1 METLPGRARGG
12 IPTGTLSAEINV
24 TPMVDVMLVLL
35 IIFMV
40 VTATMP
46 FTATLPRAQEA
57 TPAAED
63 RVTLGIDDRG
73 GYWIGRAPVPAAQLP
88 ARLAAAYAGRSG
100 DHVLYLK
107 ADHGA
112 PYALVLDAMEAARQ
126 AGVTKVGMITERARD
141 D

>member
-1 METLPGRARGG
+1 METLPGRPR
-12 IPTGTLSAEINV
+12 GTLTAEINV

-40 VTATMP
+40 VTATLP
-46 FTATLPRAQEA
+46 YTATLPRAQHA
-57 TPAAED
+57 IPAAED

-73 GYWIGRAPVPAAQLP
+73 GYWIGRTPVPAGQLP
-88 ARLAAAYAGRSG
+88 ARLTAAYANRPG

-112 PYALVLDAMEAARQ
+112 PYALVLDAVEAAR
-126 AGVTKVGMITERARD
+126 AVGVTRLGVITERARED
-141 D
+141 

>member
-1 METLPGRARGG
+1 METHPGRTRGVL
-12 IPTGTLSAEINV
+12 TAEINV

-40 VTATMP
+40 VAAAMP
-46 FTATLPRAQEA
+46 FTATLPRARA
-57 TPAAED
+57 AVPAAED

-73 GYWIGRAPVPAAQLP
+73 GYWIGRTPVSAAMLP
-88 ARLAAAYAGRSG
+88 AGLEAAFARRPG

-112 PYALVLDAMEAARQ
+112 PYALVLDAVEAARQ
-126 AGVTKVGMITERARD
+126 AGVRRLAMITERARED
-141 D
+141 

>member
-1 METLPGRARGG
+1 MVNLPGRTRENELA
-12 IPTGTLSAEINV
+12 SSINV

-40 VTATMP
+40 VTV
-46 FTATLPRAQEA
+46 TLPYTAQLPHAARAA
-57 TPAAED
+57 PAAED

-73 GYWIGRAPVPAAQLP
+73 QYWIGRSPV
-88 ARLAAAYAGRSG
+88 AAAELPVALQAAYEERPG

-112 PYALVLDAMEAARQ
+112 PYATVLAAAEAARRV
-126 AGVTKVGMITERARD
+126 GVRTMAFITERAD
-141 D
+141 

>member
-1 METLPGRARGG
+1 METPLPGRSR
-12 IPTGTLSAEINV
+12 GTLTAEINV

-40 VTATMP
+40 VTATLP
-46 FTATLPRAQEA
+46 FTATLPRAQAA

-73 GYWIGRAPVPAAQLP
+73 GYWIGRTPVPAGQLP
-88 ARLAAAYAGRSG
+88 ARLAAAYASRPG

-107 ADHGA
+107 ADHAA

-126 AGVTKVGMITERARD
+126 AGVTRMGVITEQARED
-141 D
+141 